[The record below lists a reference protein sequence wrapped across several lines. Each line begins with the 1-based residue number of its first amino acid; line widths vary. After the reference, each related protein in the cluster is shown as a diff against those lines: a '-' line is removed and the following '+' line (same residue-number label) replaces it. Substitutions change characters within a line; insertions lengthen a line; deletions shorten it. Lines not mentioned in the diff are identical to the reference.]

1 MKEALKK
8 IGKKYKW
15 KFLIQIVFIIINIY
29 LLTIPATM
37 IGKMID
43 YMYDIS
49 ANRTQIMMCVYS
61 LMGISFALLVIRV
74 IWKFFDTY
82 LPRSVE
88 MELKNVLFSQ
98 LLKLKIYEIQ
108 NKKNG
113 ELMSYFVKDV
123 SEIRVCTARIFSYGT
138 RIVAYTIF
146 VVYAMI
152 VNVDLKLTMITLIP
166 IVITAF
172 LVVKIKGYL
181 EKSFQKAQSTFTE
194 LSEYIQESTD
204 AIKTTKAYSQEH
216 QQIKKF
222 KKLNAKLRGHNNAVD
237 VHATLLNISIKM
249 CFGICYGISLLY
261 GSNLIL
267 QNQITVGEFVAF
279 NSYIGLFY
287 GPVSWLP
294 SLISRWKRAQI
305 AYARLDKV
313 FQMEKEKIH
322 TRMLKESLPQPVEAI
337 EGNIEIKE
345 LTFRY
350 PEFLIPALENVSI
363 NLKKGETLGIIGAIG
378 GGKTTLVNLLTRLY
392 EVERDKIFIDGKD
405 INDIAIEQLREN
417 ICYITQDNF
426 LFSAKLKDN
435 ISMFK
440 EEYENEE
447 IEISTKK
454 AVIYDEINAMPDKIH
469 TVIGERGIDLS
480 GGQKQRVAISR
491 AFLKQSRIV
500 IFDDAFCALDN
511 KTEEALLKNIR
522 ELTQDKTCIIISNR
536 ISDIKHSD
544 TIIVLEDGKI
554 VEQGKHEALINR
566 HNQYYN
572 YYKQQAIN
580 TKESILN

>member
-1 MKEALKK
+1 MREALKK

-29 LLTIPATM
+29 LLTLPATI
-37 IGKMID
+37 IGQIID

-49 ANRTQIMMCVYS
+49 ANQTQIMMCVYW
-61 LMGISFALLVIRV
+61 LMGISLLLLVIRV

-98 LLKLKIYEIQ
+98 LLKLKIHEIQ

-113 ELMSYFVKDV
+113 ELMSYFVKDI
-123 SEIRVCTARIFSYGT
+123 SEIRACTGRIFSYGT
-138 RIVAYTIF
+138 RIVAYTVF
-146 VVYAMI
+146 VIYAMI
-152 VNVDLKLTMITLIP
+152 VNVDFKLTLVTMLP

-172 LVVKIKGYL
+172 IIVKIKGYL
-181 EKSFQKAQSTFTE
+181 ENSFKKAQATFTE

-204 AIKTTKAYSQEH
+204 AIKTTKTYSQEY
-216 QQIKKF
+216 QQTKKF
-222 KKLNAKLRGHNNAVD
+222 IKLNRKLRGHNNAVD
-237 VHATLLNISIKM
+237 VHATLLSIIIKM
-249 CFGICYGISLLY
+249 CFGTCYGIALLY

-279 NSYIGLFY
+279 NSYIGLFF

-305 AYARLDKV
+305 AYGRLDKV
-313 FQMEKEKIH
+313 FQMEQEKIH
-322 TRMLKESLPQPVEAI
+322 TSLKVESTKPVEEI
-337 EGNIEIKE
+337 EGNVEIRD

-350 PEFLIPALENVSI
+350 PEFLIPALEHVNI
-363 NLKKGETLGIIGAIG
+363 TIKKGETLGIIGAIG

-392 EVERDKIFIDGKD
+392 EVERGKILIDGKD
-405 INDIAIEQLREN
+405 INDVPIEQLRET

-440 EEYENEE
+440 EGYENEE

-469 TVIGERGIDLS
+469 TVIGERGMDLS

-491 AFLKQSRIV
+491 AFLKQSKIV
-500 IFDDAFCALDN
+500 ILDDAFCALDN
-511 KTEEALLKNIR
+511 KTEEELLKNIR

-544 TIIVLEDGKI
+544 NIIVLEEGEI
-554 VEQGKHEALINR
+554 MEQGKHEELIKKHSR
-566 HNQYYN
+566 YYN
-572 YYKQQAIN
+572 YYKQQALN